1 MCEKLNPTGE
11 CCTDNFYK
19 VVNEVLKEL
28 DKEPVSTSES
38 CCS

>member
-11 CCTDNFYK
+11 CCSDNFNK
-19 VVNEVLKEL
+19 LVNEVLKEL
-28 DKEPVSTSES
+28 GKEPVSNSGS